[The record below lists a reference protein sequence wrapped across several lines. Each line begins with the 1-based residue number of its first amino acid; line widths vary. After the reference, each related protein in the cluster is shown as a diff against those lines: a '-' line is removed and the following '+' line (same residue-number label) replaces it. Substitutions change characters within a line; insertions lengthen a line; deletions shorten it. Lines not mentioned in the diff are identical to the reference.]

1 MAPTSASEGKRVA
14 IIWQSDAF
22 ANGIRPPQL
31 KRFLEQR
38 GHDVSMVDTHLLSR
52 ASQTPRT
59 LASKLPGWGLRTLAL
74 YLIEAAAAMFTRRW
88 VFGRRHLSYYV
99 LIADYRLRRTLLAS
113 TLPLD
118 DFDLVICETPYDAGV
133 LTVPTRARTLYDC
146 PAPWA
151 DELLFEG
158 RLTDRQHAKLR
169 RLEIG
174 LFERVDHL
182 AFHWESY
189 AQYAR
194 ERYPISGRNL
204 VKLNFGCTPQAERAN
219 HSDPVRVV
227 YLGNLSARFNN
238 PNLLARLAA
247 LYPHIDVF
255 GGPPPDPRLGLNYLG
270 YTPSLDVLRN
280 YQAGLITVGSD
291 PLRQYG
297 FSSKHLAYF
306 AYGLPVLVPAWRRR
320 LDLLRGSVPYDE
332 QSFLS
337 IIASLHD
344 EHCWQTISDDAY
356 AQGQRL
362 NWERTLR
369 PLEALVESLPARAS
383 S

>member
-1 MAPTSASEGKRVA
+1 MPTQASDRKRVA
-14 IIWQSDAF
+14 IICQTDAF

-31 KRFLEQR
+31 KRFLEER
-38 GHDVSMVDTHLLSR
+38 GHIVSLVDTALLSR
-52 ASQTPRT
+52 ASHTPGT
-59 LASKLPGWGLRTLAL
+59 LASKLPGWTPRTIALYATEAALAL
-74 YLIEAAAAMFTRRW
+74 LTRRW
-88 VFGRRHLSYYV
+88 GFGRRHLSYHV
-99 LIADYRLRRTLLAS
+99 LMADHRLRGAILVSSLR
-113 TLPLD
+113 LD

-133 LTVPTRARTLYDC
+133 LTVPTRARTMYDC

-151 DELLFEG
+151 DELIFEG
-158 RLTDRQHAKLR
+158 RLTARQHAKLR

-189 AQYAR
+189 ANYAR

-204 VKLNFGCTPQAERAN
+204 VKLNFGCTPQAERAR
-219 HSDPVRVV
+219 HADPVRVV

-238 PNLLARLAA
+238 PALLARLAS
-247 LYPHIDVF
+247 LYPNIDVF

-270 YTPSLDVLRN
+270 YTPSLDVLRG
-280 YQAGLITVGSD
+280 YQVGLVTCSND

-306 AYGLPVLVPAWRRR
+306 SYGLPVLVPAWRRH
-320 LDLLRGSVPYDE
+320 LDLLQGSIPYDE
-332 QSFLS
+332 QNFLS
-337 IIASLHD
+337 LIESLSD
-344 EHCWQTISDDAY
+344 KRRWQTISDDAY
-356 AQGQRL
+356 AQAKRL
-362 NWERTLR
+362 DWDQTLR
-369 PLEALVESLPARAS
+369 PLETLLGSLPARAS

>member
-1 MAPTSASEGKRVA
+1 
-14 IIWQSDAF
+14 
-22 ANGIRPPQL
+22 
-31 KRFLEQR
+31 
-38 GHDVSMVDTHLLSR
+38 LLSR
-52 ASQTPRT
+52 ASHTPGT
-59 LASKLPGWGLRTLAL
+59 LASKLPGRRLRTLAL
-74 YLIEAAAAMFTRRW
+74 YSTEAAAALFTRRW
-88 VFGRRHLSYYV
+88 DFGRRHLSYYV
-99 LIADYRLRRTLLAS
+99 LMADYRLRRALLAS
-113 TLPLD
+113 SLPLD

-133 LTVPTRARTLYDC
+133 LTLPTSARTMYDC

-158 RLTDRQHAKLR
+158 RLTARQHAKLR

-189 AQYAR
+189 ANYAR

-204 VKLNFGCTPQAERAN
+204 VKLNFGCTPQAERAR
-219 HSDPVRVV
+219 HADPVRVV

-238 PNLLARLAA
+238 PALLARLAA
-247 LYPHIDVF
+247 QYPHIDVF
-255 GGPPPDPRLGLNYLG
+255 GGPPPDPQLGLNYLG

-280 YQAGLITVGSD
+280 YQAGLVTCSAD

-306 AYGLPVLVPAWRRR
+306 AYGLPVLVPAWRRH
-320 LDLLRGSVPYDE
+320 LDLLRGSIPYDE
-332 QSFLS
+332 QNFLS
-337 IIASLHD
+337 LIESLND
-344 EHCWQTISDDAY
+344 KQSWQTISDDAY
-356 AQGQRL
+356 SQAQRL
-362 NWERTLR
+362 DWDQTLR
-369 PLEALVESLPARAS
+369 PLEILLSSLPARVS